1 MTNTGIVVA
10 SSVVSLGVGAA
21 IAHILTKKQM
31 IAQYEGQI
39 EAEVAKAK
47 AFYSQLNKTGEYADP
62 VELAEKLVPVDED
75 ETDAPMTPAEYVGRK
90 EDHKGFV
97 AYDKIAKAYSE
108 GDSNLHVPKMHTFSP
123 DADMTTIEQA
133 MIDYAKAKVAKL
145 IERSGEEELNEE
157 EGEVDMTVSRNIFR
171 DGDDYPELDRS
182 VRGASFPYIIS
193 LDEFEEGDQGF
204 NRNSC
209 TYYQKDNVL
218 ADDQDQPIDEVDE
231 VIGRQNLQFG
241 NSSGQKDIVFVRNM
255 NMEVDFEIAR
265 SYGSFAEEVLGI
277 YPEQG
282 LD

>member
-21 IAHILTKKQM
+21 IAHILTKKHM

-39 EAEVAKAK
+39 EEEVAKAK

-90 EDHKGFV
+90 EDRKGYV
-97 AYDKIAKAYSE
+97 AYDKIAKSYSE

-123 DADMTTIEQA
+123 DADMESIEQA
-133 MIDYAKAKVAKL
+133 TIDDAKAKVAKL

-157 EGEVDMTVSRNIFR
+157 EGEVDMTVNRNIFQ

-193 LDEFEEGDQGF
+193 VDEFEEGDQGF
-204 NRNSC
+204 NKNSC

-218 ADDQDQPIDEVDE
+218 ADDQDQPVDDIDEL
-231 VIGRQNLQFG
+231 IGRQNLQFG
-241 NSSGQKDIVFVRNM
+241 NSSGQKDVVFVRNT

-282 LD
+282 LN

>member
-90 EDHKGFV
+90 EDRKGFV
-97 AYDKIAKAYSE
+97 AYDKMARSYSE

-123 DADMTTIEQA
+123 DADMATIEQA
-133 MIDYAKAKVAKL
+133 MIADAKAKVAKL

-218 ADDQDQPIDEVDE
+218 ADDQDQPVDNVDE
-231 VIGRQNLQFG
+231 IIGRQNLQFG

>member
-90 EDHKGFV
+90 EDRKGFV
-97 AYDKIAKAYSE
+97 AYDKMARSYSE

-123 DADMTTIEQA
+123 DADMATIEQA
-133 MIDYAKAKVAKL
+133 TIDDAKAKVAKL
-145 IERSGEEELNEE
+145 IERSGEELNEE
-157 EGEVDMTVSRNIFR
+157 EGEVDMTVTRNIFR

-218 ADDQDQPIDEVDE
+218 ADDQDQPVDNVDE
-231 VIGRQNLQFG
+231 IIGRQNLQFG

-265 SYGSFAEEVLGI
+265 SYGSFAEEVLEI

>member
-39 EAEVAKAK
+39 EEEVAKARVY
-47 AFYSQLNKTGEYADP
+47 YSQLNKTGEFADP
-62 VELAEKLVPVDED
+62 VELAEKLVPSDED

-90 EDHKGFV
+90 EDRPGFV
-97 AYDKIAKAYSE
+97 AYDKMAKSYSE
-108 GDSNLHVPKMHTFSP
+108 GGSNLHVPKMHTFSP
-123 DADMTTIEQA
+123 DADMATIEQA
-133 MIDYAKAKVAKL
+133 TIDDAKAKVAKL

-157 EGEVDMTVSRNIFR
+157 EGEVDVTVNRNIFQ

-193 LDEFEEGDQGF
+193 VDEFEEGDQGF

-218 ADDQDQPIDEVDE
+218 ADDQDEPIDDIDE
-231 VIGRQNLQFG
+231 YVGRQNLQFG
-241 NSSGQKDIVFVRNM
+241 NSSGQKDVVFVRNI

-282 LD
+282 LN